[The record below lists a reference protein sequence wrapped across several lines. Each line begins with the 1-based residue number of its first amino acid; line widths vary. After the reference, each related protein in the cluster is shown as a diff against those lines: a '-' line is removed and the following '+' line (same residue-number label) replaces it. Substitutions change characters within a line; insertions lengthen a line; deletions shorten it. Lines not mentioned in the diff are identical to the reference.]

1 MPDNPE
7 PTPGAPPPFS
17 LPQPPVALVADPG
30 SVADGRE
37 RSLDSNEITA
47 ARISGGI
54 TVAVVAFALLVA
66 TVLLIVSSFLGSPVA
81 LFALAGWLGITGTL
95 VVLSFS
101 WPAVRHRH
109 ISYRVDERGIRI
121 RRGVFWRSETSV
133 PKSRVQHTD
142 VSRGP
147 IERSLGLATLIIHT
161 AGTEQASVSLS
172 GLPHAEAY
180 RIRDFLIEGGADD
193 AV

>member
-1 MPDNPE
+1 VQFPLSPA
-7 PTPGAPPPFS
+7 TLPGAGKCTMPETLRPTS
-17 LPQPPVALVADPG
+17 I
-30 SVADGRE
+30 ADGRE
-37 RSLDSNEITA
+37 RGLHPNEIIA

-54 TVAVVAFALLVA
+54 TAAVVAFALLVA
-66 TVLLIVSSFLGSPVA
+66 AILLVASSFLGRPFSLLA
-81 LFALAGWLGITGTL
+81 LLGWLGVAVALGA
-95 VVLSFS
+95 LSFS

-109 ISYRVDERGIRI
+109 ISFRVDERGIRI
-121 RRGVFWRSETSV
+121 RRGVFWRTETSV

-147 IERSLGLATLIIHT
+147 IERGLDLATLIIHT

-172 GLPHAEAY
+172 GLPHDDAY
-180 RIRDFLIEGGADD
+180 RIRDFLIEGGEGD